1 MLMRNEKV
9 RELGLHTPGGRG
21 LERRGGALAHPGSL
35 PGAWGGGSVGWTE
48 LLGKRGEMEPAVGGG
63 ELHIS
68 WTTVGTYFTCLSETG
83 RSWLALS

>member
-63 ELHIS
+63 VAYLMDHC
-68 WTTVGTYFTCLSETG
+68 GDLLYMPQ
-83 RSWLALS
+83 